1 MRSFIKIAEKLDA
14 AGLYKLSDKLLKIA
28 QTSDYDN
35 LIFYEPGPGFR
46 KDKYNLIDRNNYDVP
61 NNSQILNSSN
71 PNEFTQKLFEFGR
84 MNNMF
89 NLTQAFDE
97 YANAGA
103 KFNGQYINT
112 NPMLKELYLRV
123 KDTNEMITPDMFKET
138 LDYLSS
144 SKNDTYLRNY
154 NSSKSNSYNNKFLPG
169 SLPGLSDK
177 PLNPADFSSYQ
188 AYLDATG
195 KKRAPIGT
203 NNDNERRDPNYLSR
217 QEEYISDWKDSI
229 NVYTN
234 SNDLSQLMLHKRDIM
249 SDINLT
255 PQSKKTILEYLNT
268 KAKEIK

>member
-1 MRSFIKIAEKLDA
+1 MRSFIKIAEKLDV
-14 AGLYKLSDKLLKIA
+14 AGLYSLSDKLFKIA
-28 QTSDYDN
+28 QVSEYDDN
-35 LIFYEPGPGFR
+35 IVYQPGPGFR
-46 KDKYNLIDRNNYDVP
+46 NDRNNLLSQNNNAT
-61 NNSQILNSSN
+61 NNSQILYSSN

-84 MNNMF
+84 MNNMY

-103 KFNGQYINT
+103 KFNGQDINA

-123 KDTNEMITPDMFKET
+123 KNTNQMITPDMFKET

-154 NSSKSNSYNNKFLPG
+154 NNSNNNNFLPG

-177 PLNPADFSSYQ
+177 PLNPSDFSSYQ

-203 NNDNERRDPNYLSR
+203 NNDDERREPDYLSR
-217 QEEYISDWKDSI
+217 QEEYISDWKKNIDI
-229 NVYTN
+229 YTN
-234 SNDLSQLMLHKRDIM
+234 SNNLDQLLFQKTNIM
-249 SDINLT
+249 IDVNLT
-255 PQSKKTILEYLNT
+255 PQSKKTILSYLNT